1 MQRDPSINIE
11 TTSNSETTSSRV
23 RDFQPLRRA
32 VATPIPRAAIQRLP
46 LCAHGVQERASQQR
60 VAWFPGL
67 KQASR
72 LLTLALACTL
82 MQLAPVSVNAQQAEE
97 AVVQEQR
104 IVNINQADV
113 PELAELLNGVGQ
125 ARAEAIVRYREQFGP
140 FETAEELAEVQGIG
154 MATVERNRAV
164 IRLR

>member
-1 MQRDPSINIE
+1 MKRLQRNLPI
-11 TTSNSETTSSRV
+11 NSEPKRYGARET
-23 RDFQPLRRA
+23 QLHWRA
-32 VATPIPRAAIQRLP
+32 LGTPIPRSDGQQLP
-46 LCAHGVQERASQQR
+46 LHSHGVQERVSQQR

-72 LLTLALACTL
+72 LLTLALACL
-82 MQLAPVSVNAQQAEE
+82 FVQLAPFGAHAQQTEE
-97 AVVQEQR
+97 GVVQEQR
-104 IVNINQADV
+104 FVNINQADV